1 MDYSQLDKLDAEIAE
16 LKQRIAERDAKKV
29 PQPKTN
35 VGWASYIMNDDPH
48 LLDMYQNAE
57 RQWNQMQEQNKL
69 TKEISDANRAEQERY
84 AMDDLRKQ
92 RTQAQAKLDTSEL
105 LLKSAEDKR
114 EDPDMIAKLKQEVAV
129 NRAEVDWLNKRTGFV
144 PKPDEDTQKGN
155 GQVPPAA
162 ETPQPPTLAVDK
174 VKLKNTKSFK
184 TEQEKNDILSKIRS
198 DAAYNTDPDLA
209 QIENDIMKIQSDE
222 AKKAAEEAAK
232 AELAAANENFKKT
245 GNFDKSKYEIEFVN
259 YQPRLV
265 RKNRK

>member
-1 MDYSQLDKLDAEIAE
+1 MPRSIEEIKADIARVQAQIAE
-16 LKQRIAERDAKKV
+16 QKQV

-92 RTQAQAKLDTSEL
+92 RTQAQAKLDTAEM
-105 LLKSAEDKR
+105 LLKSAEAKR

-144 PKPDEDTQKGN
+144 PKPVEDTPKAN
-155 GQVPPAA
+155 GQEPPAA
-162 ETPQPPTLAVDK
+162 EAAEPTLSVDK
-174 VKLKNTKSFK
+174 VKLKNIKSIK
-184 TEQEKNDILSKIRS
+184 TEQEKNGILSKIRS
-198 DAAYNTDPDLA
+198 DAAYNTDPELA
-209 QIENDIMKIQSDE
+209 QIENDIMKIQSEE

-232 AELAAANENFKKT
+232 AELAAANENFRKT